1 MQELR
6 IFAEELESKVA
17 DRTKELTASNFEL
30 IRTLENLKAAQ
41 SQLIHHEKMASLGQL
56 VAGVAHELNNPI
68 GFIYAN
74 FPHLE
79 DYVLSL
85 LTLLDELRRLPL
97 PEDAQKRMEVLYA
110 AADLEFLRE
119 DLLRIIHS
127 GKTGA
132 NRIREIVSSLRSF
145 SHLGEAEVKLAR
157 LESGLDDTIALLQH
171 QLKAGNIQVE
181 RDYQLNTSVLCR
193 PGQMNQVFM
202 NILSNAIQASKD
214 QGTIII
220 STRREDDWA
229 VVQISDT
236 GCGMPQEVIS
246 HIFNPFFTTKQVGE
260 GTGLGLSISHGIIED
275 HGGKIE
281 VASEVGRGTTF
292 TLRIPFKQ

>member
-1 MQELR
+1 
-6 IFAEELESKVA
+6 
-17 DRTKELTASNFEL
+17 
-30 IRTLENLKAAQ
+30 
-41 SQLIHHEKMASLGQL
+41 
-56 VAGVAHELNNPI
+56 
-68 GFIYAN
+68 
-74 FPHLE
+74 
-79 DYVLSL
+79 
-85 LTLLDELRRLPL
+85 
-97 PEDAQKRMEVLYA
+97 LYA

-119 DLLRIIHS
+119 DLLRIIQS

-132 NRIREIVSSLRSF
+132 TRIREIVSSLRSF

-171 QLKAGNIQVE
+171 QLKAANIKVE
-181 RDYQLNTSVLCR
+181 RDYQLNASVLCR
-193 PGQMNQVFM
+193 PGQLNQVFM
-202 NILSNAIQASKD
+202 NILSNGIHANKD
-214 QGTIII
+214 REQGGISI

-229 VVQISDT
+229 VVRISDT
-236 GCGMPQEVIS
+236 GCGMPPEVIS

-281 VASEVGRGTTF
+281 VESEVGRGTTF